1 MTVIA
6 KQPISAEQIA
16 KKMLA
21 EPFRH
26 QKPIEKL
33 TDPISDQSMVV
44 TLDQLKTYEHNP
56 RRTRNPKYDEIKQS
70 ILSRGLD
77 QPPPITKRPGESHYI
92 IRNGGNTRLAI
103 LKELWEETKD
113 ERFYRIQCLFKPW
126 ESEISTLVGHL
137 AENELHGE
145 LKFIEKALAVS
156 EMKKLYEEDEK
167 QKISTRNLIERL
179 KEDGYPISKTLAH
192 RMLDCVDYLL
202 PAIPELLYAGLGRPR
217 IEELIIFRN
226 QLQKIWEH
234 YLEKDEE
241 QFSHFWIN
249 TLTLSVQNFE
259 DISEYAFEQ
268 IKDEFIGRLAQL
280 TGSEYNTLQ
289 LDLISI
295 SRGEELIH
303 SEQEEDD
310 EEEVEYDEYESPL
323 AEELIAT
330 NNTIN
335 KKAVETTTE
344 PATIQPPLQS
354 NTVLTTDSTTT
365 ASENQAIATEEQQQA
380 FLAEHIVE
388 VVTTSPR
395 VQLINQQI
403 ENQLGGELPV
413 FTEAVLKSIPVQAG
427 SGLAEV
433 SDLWYISKQIDTP
446 EGIRDELYRLIYD
459 IACYGNY
466 QQNLIQTNEGLGFGV
481 TTNNQQ
487 EKNQHTDMIALLIM
501 VLLRLHEN
509 LPETEQQKII
519 SALFGQMLLGAYDL
533 DIGTNKAISIGME
546 KLPDVLLVKLFRFI
560 RLARRLVDLCKNTD
574 LQLEE

>member
-33 TDPISDQSMVV
+33 IYPISDQSMVV
-44 TLDQLKTYEHNP
+44 SLDQLKTYEHNP
-56 RRTRNPKYDEIKQS
+56 RRTKNPKYDEIKQS

-156 EMKKLYEEDEK
+156 EMKKLYEENLGNEELLSYRKLSEK
-167 QKISTRNLIERL
+167 LSN
-179 KEDGYPISKTLAH
+179 DGYPVSYTLVR
-192 RMLDCVDYLL
+192 RMVECVDYLL
-202 PAIPELLYAGLGRPR
+202 PAIPDLLYAGLGRPR
-217 IEELIIFRN
+217 IEELIIFKN

-234 YLEKDEE
+234 YLEKNEE
-241 QFSHFWIN
+241 QFSNFWIN

-310 EEEVEYDEYESPL
+310 EEETDDDEYETPL

-330 NNTIN
+330 NNTVN
-335 KKAVETTTE
+335 ETTIQPT
-344 PATIQPPLQS
+344 TIQPPLQS
-354 NTVLTTDSTTT
+354 NTVLTTDPTTT
-365 ASENQAIATEEQQQA
+365 ASASQAIATEEQQQA

-388 VVTTSPR
+388 AVTTSPR

-546 KLPDVLLVKLFRFI
+546 RLPDVLLVKLFRFI
-560 RLARRLVDLCKNTD
+560 RLARRLVDLCKNTN